1 MDELSITLNDTAIGG
16 NIGGHLCYADDMCLI
31 GISSSG
37 MQQLLNVCDS
47 FSIEH
52 SLLCNGTKSYSLCFK
67 PISMKFE
74 RPCFYLGEMII
85 PKVTQCKY
93 LGVIISDHNCDLDL
107 KRQLQKFYTN
117 ANMLIR
123 KFSKCSVG
131 VKCYLFK
138 TYCSTMYCSA
148 MWFDSTKSAIKKL
161 KVAYKNSLRRLLS
174 LPNYS
179 SASEMFAVL
188 NIPSFG
194 ELLRKFTFSL
204 MTRISASMNSLW

>member
-1 MDELSITLNDTAIGG
+1 
-16 NIGGHLCYADDMCLI
+16 
-31 GISSSG
+31 
-37 MQQLLNVCDS
+37 
-47 FSIEH
+47 
-52 SLLCNGTKSYSLCFK
+52 
-67 PISMKFE
+67 MKFE

-123 KFSKCSVG
+123 KFSKCSAG